1 MADIQILEPTR
12 LLTQQIASKN
22 VPVYRYRFSYITNSA
37 RPYTSYG
44 APHASELPYVFG
56 TLNKVYSSLT
66 PQDNAMSEAIKKYW
80 VNFAKYSKPKVDGL
94 SEFSEFKIHPDKL
107 LNFSTT
113 GIKFETDP
121 FQSRLDY
128 IENALKNKKNLT
140 KRSNPYFL

>member
-1 MADIQILEPTR
+1 
-12 LLTQQIASKN
+12 
-22 VPVYRYRFSYITNSA
+22 
-37 RPYTSYG
+37 
-44 APHASELPYVFG
+44 
-56 TLNKVYSSLT
+56 
-66 PQDNAMSEAIKKYW
+66 MSEAIKKYW

-128 IENALKNKKNLT
+128 IENALNK
-140 KRSNPYFL
+140 